1 MERDRPVVS
10 LEEYRKRL
18 NQQGRPAENTTGVRH
33 IAQVQQDAKL
43 QLLRARE
50 QYEKLDEDSYASRL
64 EVRDQVAFLT
74 NFNQKLAKLS
84 SGSVLDLRQTIVDHG
99 YDPEEAAA
107 DQMSGLEHVPEAD
120 RKQADY
126 DRNLHG
132 VSKFISRLES
142 AGVRVKVGVRRI
154 FPEDRK
160 EDDTSNI

>member
-1 MERDRPVVS
+1 MERDTPDRPVVS
-10 LEEYRKRL
+10 LKEYRNRIG
-18 NQQGRPAENTTGVRH
+18 NQHITQVR
-33 IAQVQQDAKL
+33 QDAKL

-64 EVRDQVAFLT
+64 EVRDQIAFLT
-74 NFNQKLAKLS
+74 NFNQKLAKLNP
-84 SGSVLDLRQTIVDHG
+84 GSVLDLRRTIIDYG
-99 YDPEEAAA
+99 YDHEEAAA
-107 DQMSGLEHVPEAD
+107 DQMSGIEYVPEAD
-120 RKQADY
+120 RRQADY

-160 EDDTSNI
+160 EDDTSTT